1 MKNLKKLLS
10 ICLALMMVLTCVPAA
25 FAAEVDDCTID
36 EDAKASLT
44 IWKFDWTNAYKDG
57 VWDEDSF
64 ISTGW
69 RESYVEEVLGETVRE
84 GDANG
89 NPDHPLGNGQN
100 SNGYALKGVEFTI
113 LRVADIVTFT
123 ESANDQHPD
132 YNLTQVLY
140 AFDKDKAADLLTAI
154 GLGDGAGRYENA
166 DVLNY
171 ETSAPLAPVDAEA
184 GVDAQAI
191 AQVRNCWYY
200 QSDVLNKALA
210 DALEAN
216 ATTVKDA
223 LEAYVAASDEAIVMD
238 KTNENGK
245 TIKRDLDLGLWL
257 CIETKVP
264 EMVTSTTNPFFISLP
279 MTTVSGDAN
288 SASPEG
294 GHFWNYDV
302 VVYPK
307 NNTGI
312 PELTKEVRESVK
324 DTGTN
329 GGTDDIN
336 DGFAH
341 AATGSAGDV
350 MEFQILAGLPT
361 ITSNATSIKT
371 WQFYDSIDQGLT
383 YNKAL
388 KDVKIEI
395 FSNEDCTDKVATWL
409 QDDGKFTVTYSSDD
423 RHMTIDI
430 TEAGLDEINGNQEN
444 VNGKLFASYSNYT
457 MRVTYTATINS
468 NASFIYGE
476 DGNCNEVV
484 LTWKRTSSEYYD
496 TLIDDCHVF
505 SFGIDLTKLFS
516 DLDSESA
523 TEMDMFKHVK
533 FKLWNETDGYWLTAT
548 RDEETGI
555 YYVTGHVT
563 EEADA
568 TIFYPVTVGG
578 EFGKVVIKGMENDC
592 WNIYEVETA
601 NGYTLLKDEIYVD
614 IFVEENYDRIC
625 DIYTKDV
632 LGVLQNDP
640 HYCFGN
646 AQPMSMTDADGG
658 FDLHLTGIPQE
669 YMEHYFLTAYAT
681 VDNNDVNM
689 EDDGES
695 ENALAPLTIVNTKGF
710 DLPQTGD
717 NGTRIFTVVG
727 VIAMAGAMFVLFLVT
742 RKGKKKT
749 VANKK
754 KATK

>member
-1 MKNLKKLLS
+1 MKKFKKILTM
-10 ICLALMMVLTCVPAA
+10 CLALMMVLTCVPAA

-36 EDAKASLT
+36 ENAKASLT
-44 IWKFDWTNAYKDG
+44 IWKFDWTNAFKDG
-57 VWDEDSF
+57 VWTEDSF

-113 LRVADIVTFT
+113 ARVADIVTFT

-140 AFDKDKAADLLTAI
+140 AFDKDAAADLLTAI
-154 GLGDGAGRYENA
+154 GLADGAGRYENA

-171 ETSAPLAPVDAEA
+171 ETTAPDMPLAEGAEPA
-184 GVDAQAI
+184 AI

-223 LEAYVAASDEAIVMD
+223 LEAYVAATDAAIVMD

-245 TIKRDLDLGLWL
+245 TIKRDLDLGLYL

-264 EMVTSTTNPFFISLP
+264 EMVTSTTNPFFVSLP

-312 PELTKEVRESVK
+312 PSLEKNVRESIK
-324 DTGTN
+324 DTGKN
-329 GGTDDIN
+329 EGSDDIY
-336 DGFAH
+336 DGFDH
-341 AATGSAGDV
+341 VGTGSAGDV
-350 MEFQILAGLPT
+350 MEFQILSGIPT
-361 ITSNATSIKT
+361 ITSNATSIQT
-371 WQFYDSIDQGLT
+371 WNFYDSIDAGLS
-383 YNKAL
+383 YNKTL

-395 FSNEDCTDKVATWL
+395 FSDKDCTDKVATWV
-409 QDDGKFTVTYSSDD
+409 QDDGRFTVTYSSDD

-430 TEAGLDEINGNQEN
+430 TEAGLAEINGNTEN

-468 NASFIYGE
+468 DASVVYGE

-496 TLIDDCHVF
+496 TLIDDCHIF
-505 SFGIDLTKLFS
+505 TFGIDVTKLFS

-533 FKLWNETDGYWLTAT
+533 FKVRNTTDGYWLTAT
-548 RDEETGI
+548 RDEATGI
-555 YYVTGHVT
+555 YYVTGHVA

-568 TIFYPVTVGG
+568 TVFYPVTVGE
-578 EFGKVVIKGMENDC
+578 EFGKVVVKGVEDDRYE
-592 WNIYEVETA
+592 IYEIETA
-601 NGYTLLKDEIYVD
+601 NGYTLLKDEIAVE
-614 IFVEENYDRIC
+614 IFTEENYDRIC
-625 DIYTKDV
+625 DIYTKDI

-640 HYCFGN
+640 HYCFGI
-646 AQPMSMTDADGG
+646 ADPLSITDADGG
-658 FDLHLTGIPQE
+658 FDLSLTGIPQE

-681 VDNNDVNM
+681 VDKNDVNM
-689 EDDGES
+689 ESDGES
-695 ENALAPLTIVNTKGF
+695 ENALAPLTVVNTQGF

-717 NGTRIFTVVG
+717 HGTWMYS
-727 VIAMAGAMFVLFLVT
+727 VIGITLMAGALVIMLIAF
-742 RKGKKKT
+742 KKKEKQP
-749 VANKK
+749 AEQ
-754 KATK
+754 

>member
-57 VWDEDSF
+57 VWNEDSF

-171 ETSAPLAPVDAEA
+171 ESSAPLAPVDAEA

-223 LEAYVAASDEAIVMD
+223 LEAYVAASNEAIVMD

-257 CIETKVP
+257 CIESAVP
-264 EMVTSTTNPFFISLP
+264 EMITSTTSPFFISLP

-312 PELTKEVRESVK
+312 PSLTKEVRESVK

-350 MEFQILAGLPT
+350 MEFQILAGIPT
-361 ITSNATSIKT
+361 ITSNATSIQT
-371 WQFYDSIDQGLT
+371 WNFYDSIDQGLT

-395 FSNEDCTDKVATWL
+395 FSDEECTDKVATWL

-430 TEAGLDEINGNQEN
+430 TETGLAEINGNQEN

-468 NASFIYGE
+468 NATVIYGE
-476 DGNCNEVV
+476 NGNKNEVV

-496 TLIDDCHVF
+496 TLIDDAHIC
-505 SFGIDLTKLFS
+505 
-516 DLDSESA
+516 
-523 TEMDMFKHVK
+523 
-533 FKLWNETDGYWLTAT
+533 AT
-548 RDEETGI
+548 R
-555 YYVTGHVT
+555 
-563 EEADA
+563 
-568 TIFYPVTVGG
+568 
-578 EFGKVVIKGMENDC
+578 
-592 WNIYEVETA
+592 
-601 NGYTLLKDEIYVD
+601 
-614 IFVEENYDRIC
+614 
-625 DIYTKDV
+625 
-632 LGVLQNDP
+632 
-640 HYCFGN
+640 
-646 AQPMSMTDADGG
+646 S
-658 FDLHLTGIPQE
+658 
-669 YMEHYFLTAYAT
+669 
-681 VDNNDVNM
+681 
-689 EDDGES
+689 
-695 ENALAPLTIVNTKGF
+695 
-710 DLPQTGD
+710 
-717 NGTRIFTVVG
+717 
-727 VIAMAGAMFVLFLVT
+727 
-742 RKGKKKT
+742 
-749 VANKK
+749 
-754 KATK
+754 

>member
-1 MKNLKKLLS
+1 MKKFKKILTM
-10 ICLALMMVLTCVPAA
+10 CLALMMVLTCVPAA
-25 FAAEVDDCTID
+25 FAAEVDDCLID

-44 IWKFDWTNAYKDG
+44 IWKYDWTNAYKDG
-57 VWDEDSF
+57 VWNEDSF

-69 RESYVEEVLGETVRE
+69 RESYVEEVLGEAVRE

-89 NPDHPLGNGQN
+89 NPDNPLGNGQN
-100 SNGYALKGVEFTI
+100 SNGYAIKGVEFTI
-113 LRVADIVTFT
+113 LRVADIVTFS

-140 AFDKDKAADLLTAI
+140 GFDKVKAADLLAAI
-154 GLGDGAGRYENA
+154 GLPNGEGRYENA
-166 DVLNY
+166 DMMTERDAAV
-171 ETSAPLAPVDAEA
+171 PLDA
-184 GVDAQAI
+184 GDGSSKYY
-191 AQVRNCWYY
+191 YY

-210 DALEAN
+210 DALDAN

-223 LEAYVAASDEAIVMD
+223 LEAYIAASDDAIVMD

-245 TIKRDLDLGLWL
+245 TIKRDLDLGLYL

-264 EMVTSTTNPFFISLP
+264 EMVTSTTNPFFVSLP

-312 PELTKEVRESVK
+312 PSLEKNVRESIK
-324 DTGTN
+324 DTGKN
-329 GGTDDIN
+329 EGSNDIY
-336 DGFAH
+336 DGFDH
-341 AATGSAGDV
+341 VATGSAGDV
-350 MEFQILAGLPT
+350 MEFQILSGIPT
-361 ITSNATSIKT
+361 ITSNATSIQT
-371 WQFYDSIDQGLT
+371 WNFYDTIDKGLS
-383 YNKAL
+383 YNKTL

-395 FSNEDCTDKVATWL
+395 FTDEDCTDKVATWV
-409 QDDGKFTVTYSSDD
+409 QDDGRFTVTYSSDD

-430 TEAGLDEINGNQEN
+430 TEAGLAEINGNTEN

-468 NASFIYGE
+468 DASVVYGE

-505 SFGIDLTKLFS
+505 TFGIDLTKLFS

-523 TEMDMFKHVK
+523 TEMEMFKHVK

-555 YYVTGHVT
+555 YYATGHVT
-563 EEADA
+563 EQTDA
-568 TIFYPVTVGG
+568 TIFYPVTVGE
-578 EFGKVVIKGMENDC
+578 EFGKVIIKGLEDDC

-625 DIYTKDV
+625 DIYSKDI

-646 AQPMSMTDADGG
+646 VQPMSITDADGG
-658 FDLHLTGIPQE
+658 YNLSLTGIPQE
-669 YMEHYFLTAYAT
+669 YMEHYYLTAYAV

-689 EDDGES
+689 ETDGES

-717 NGTRIFTVVG
+717 NGTMVFTVIG

-742 RKGKKKT
+742 RKGKKND
-749 VANKK
+749 NK
-754 KATK
+754 

>member
-1 MKNLKKLLS
+1 MKKFKKILTM
-10 ICLALMMVLTCVPAA
+10 CLALMMVLTCVPAA
-25 FAAEVDDCTID
+25 FAAEVDDCLID

-44 IWKFDWTNAYKDG
+44 IWKYDWTNAYKDG
-57 VWDEDSF
+57 VWNEDSF
-64 ISTGW
+64 VSTGW
-69 RESYVEEVLGETVRE
+69 RESYVEEVLGEAARE

-89 NPDHPLGNGQN
+89 NPDNPLGNGQN
-100 SNGYALKGVEFTI
+100 SNGYAIKGVEFTI
-113 LRVADIVTFT
+113 LRVADIVTFS

-140 AFDKDKAADLLTAI
+140 GFDKVKAADLLAAI
-154 GLGDGAGRYENA
+154 GLPNGEGRYENA
-166 DVLNY
+166 DMMVERDAVVPLDAGDGSSNY
-171 ETSAPLAPVDAEA
+171 Y
-184 GVDAQAI
+184 
-191 AQVRNCWYY
+191 YY

-210 DALEAN
+210 DALDAN

-223 LEAYVAASDEAIVMD
+223 LEAYIAASDDAIVMD

-245 TIKRDLDLGLWL
+245 TIKRDLDLGLYI

-264 EMVTSTTNPFFISLP
+264 EMVTSTTNPFFVSLP

-312 PELTKEVRESVK
+312 PSLEKNVRESIK
-324 DTGTN
+324 DTGKN
-329 GGTDDIN
+329 EGSDDIY
-336 DGFAH
+336 DGFDH
-341 AATGSAGDV
+341 VATGSAGDV
-350 MEFQILAGLPT
+350 MEFQILSGIPT
-361 ITSNATSIKT
+361 ITSNATSIQT
-371 WQFYDSIDQGLT
+371 WNFYDSIDAGLS
-383 YNKAL
+383 YNKTL

-395 FSNEDCTDKVATWL
+395 FTDEDCTDKVATWV
-409 QDDGKFTVTYSSDD
+409 QDDGRFTVTYSSDD

-430 TEAGLDEINGNQEN
+430 TEAGLAEINGNTEN

-468 NASFIYGE
+468 DASVVYGE

-496 TLIDDCHVF
+496 TLIDDCHIF
-505 SFGIDLTKLFS
+505 TFGIDLTKLFS

-533 FKLWNETDGYWLTAT
+533 FKVWNETDGYWLTAT

-555 YYVTGHVT
+555 YYATGHVT
-563 EEADA
+563 EQTDA
-568 TIFYPVTVGG
+568 TVFYPVTVGE
-578 EFGKVVIKGMENDC
+578 EFGKVIIKGLEDDA

-614 IFVEENYDRIC
+614 IYAEENFDRIC
-625 DIYTKDV
+625 DVYSKDI

-646 AQPMSMTDADGG
+646 AAPQSILDADGG
-658 FDLHLTGIPQE
+658 ANLSLTGIPQE
-669 YMEHYFLTAYAT
+669 YMEHYYLTAYAV
-681 VDNNDVNM
+681 VDGNDVNM
-689 EDDGES
+689 ENDGES

-717 NGTRIFTVVG
+717 NGTMVFTVIG

-742 RKGKKKT
+742 RKGKK
-749 VANKK
+749 NDKK
-754 KATK
+754 

>member
-1 MKNLKKLLS
+1 MKKFKKILTM
-10 ICLALMMVLTCVPAA
+10 CLALMMVLTCVPAA
-25 FAAEVDDCTID
+25 FAAEVDDCLID

-44 IWKFDWTNAYKDG
+44 IWKYDWTNAYKDG
-57 VWDEDSF
+57 VWNEDSF
-64 ISTGW
+64 VSTGW
-69 RESYVEEVLGETVRE
+69 RESYVEEVLGEAARE

-89 NPDHPLGNGQN
+89 NPDNPLGNGQN
-100 SNGYALKGVEFTI
+100 SNGYAIKGVEFTI
-113 LRVADIVTFT
+113 LRVADIVTFS

-140 AFDKDKAADLLTAI
+140 GFDKVKAADLLAAI
-154 GLGDGAGRYENA
+154 GLPNGEGRYENA
-166 DVLNY
+166 DMMVERDAVVPLDAGDGSSNY
-171 ETSAPLAPVDAEA
+171 Y
-184 GVDAQAI
+184 
-191 AQVRNCWYY
+191 YY

-210 DALEAN
+210 DALDAN

-223 LEAYVAASDEAIVMD
+223 LEAYIAASDDAIVMD

-245 TIKRDLDLGLWL
+245 TIKRDLDLGLYI

-264 EMVTSTTNPFFISLP
+264 EMVTSTTNPFFVSLP

-312 PELTKEVRESVK
+312 PSLEKNVRESIK
-324 DTGTN
+324 DTGKN
-329 GGTDDIN
+329 EGSDDIY
-336 DGFAH
+336 DGFDH
-341 AATGSAGDV
+341 VATGSAGDV
-350 MEFQILAGLPT
+350 MEFQILSGIPT
-361 ITSNATSIKT
+361 ITSNATSIQT
-371 WQFYDSIDQGLT
+371 WNFYDSIDAGLS
-383 YNKAL
+383 YNKTL

-395 FSNEDCTDKVATWL
+395 FTDEDCTDKVATWV
-409 QDDGKFTVTYSSDD
+409 QDDGRFTVTYSSDD

-430 TEAGLDEINGNQEN
+430 TEAGLAEINGNTEN

-468 NASFIYGE
+468 DASVVYGE

-496 TLIDDCHVF
+496 TLIDDCHIF
-505 SFGIDLTKLFS
+505 TFGIDLTKLFS

-533 FKLWNETDGYWLTAT
+533 FKVWNETDGYWLTAT

-555 YYVTGHVT
+555 YYATGHVT
-563 EEADA
+563 EQTDA
-568 TIFYPVTVGG
+568 TVFYPVTVGE
-578 EFGKVVIKGMENDC
+578 EFGKVIIKGLEDDA

-614 IFVEENYDRIC
+614 IYAEENFDRIC
-625 DIYTKDV
+625 DIYSKDI

-646 AQPMSMTDADGG
+646 AAPQSILDADGG
-658 FDLHLTGIPQE
+658 ANLSLTGIPQE
-669 YMEHYFLTAYAT
+669 YMEHYYLTAYAV
-681 VDNNDVNM
+681 VDGNDVNM
-689 EDDGES
+689 ENDGES

-717 NGTRIFTVVG
+717 NGTMVFTVIG

-742 RKGKKKT
+742 RKGKK
-749 VANKK
+749 NDKK
-754 KATK
+754 

>member
-1 MKNLKKLLS
+1 MKKLKKLFSL
-10 ICLALMMVLTCVPAA
+10 CLALVLVLTCVPAA
-25 FAAEVDDCTID
+25 FAAEADDCMID
-36 EDAKASLT
+36 EDARASLT

-89 NPDHPLGNGQN
+89 NPDHPLGNGQI

-113 LRVADIVTFT
+113 LRVADIVTFS

-140 AFDKDKAADLLTAI
+140 GFDKDKAADLLAAI
-154 GLGDGAGRYENA
+154 GLPNGEGRYENA
-166 DVLNY
+166 DMMTERDALVPMDAGDGSSNY
-171 ETSAPLAPVDAEA
+171 
-184 GVDAQAI
+184 
-191 AQVRNCWYY
+191 WYY

-223 LEAYVAASDEAIVMD
+223 LEAYVGASDEAIVMD

-245 TIKRDLDLGLWL
+245 TIQRDLDLGLWL
-257 CIETKVP
+257 CVETACP
-264 EMVTSTTNPFFISLP
+264 EMVTSSTSPFFISLP
-279 MTTVSGDAN
+279 MTTVSGDSN

-312 PELTKEVRESVK
+312 PSLRKDIREAQK
-324 DTGTN
+324 DTGKN
-329 GGTDDIN
+329 DGSDNIY

-341 AATGSAGDV
+341 NATASAGDV
-350 MEFQILAGLPT
+350 LEYQIISGIPT
-361 ITSNATSIKT
+361 ITSNATSICT
-371 WQFYDSIDQGLT
+371 WNFYDSISEGIS
-383 YNKAL
+383 YNKSL

-395 FSNEDCTDKVATWL
+395 FTDKDCTDKVATWL
-409 QDDGKFTVTYSSDD
+409 QDDGRFTVTYSSDD
-423 RHMTIDI
+423 RHMTIDV
-430 TEAGLDEINGNQEN
+430 TAAGLEEINGNAEN
-444 VNGKLFASYSNYT
+444 INGKLFASYSNYT
-457 MRVTYTATINS
+457 MRITYTATINS
-468 NASFIYGE
+468 DDSFVYGE
-476 DGNCNEVV
+476 NGNCNEVV

-505 SFGIDLTKLFS
+505 SFGLDLTKLFS

-533 FKLWNETDGYWLTAT
+533 FKIFNDNDGYWLTAV

-568 TIFYPVTVGG
+568 TIFYPVTVDG
-578 EFGKVVIKGMENDC
+578 EFGKVVIKGMEDDY
-592 WNIYEVETA
+592 WSLYEVETA

-614 IFVEENYDRIC
+614 IYVEENYDRIC

-646 AQPMSMTDADGG
+646 AQPMSLIDADGG
-658 FDLHLTGIPQE
+658 YDLHLTGIPQD
-669 YMEHYFLTAYAT
+669 YLEHYFLTAYAV
-681 VDNNDVNM
+681 VDYNDVNM
-689 EDDGES
+689 VDDGDS
-695 ENALAPLTIVNTKGF
+695 ANALAPLTIVNTKGF

-717 NGTRIFTVVG
+717 NGVWMYG
-727 VIAMAGAMFVLFLVT
+727 VIGVTMMVGALVVILLAS
-742 RKGKKKT
+742 KK
-749 VANKK
+749 NKK
-754 KATK
+754 ESVQQ

>member
-1 MKNLKKLLS
+1 MKKFKKILTM
-10 ICLALMMVLTCVPAA
+10 CLALMMVLTCVPAA

-57 VWDEDSF
+57 VWNEDSF

-123 ESANDQHPD
+123 ESTNDQHPD

-223 LEAYVAASDEAIVMD
+223 LEAYVAANNEAIVMD

-257 CIETKVP
+257 CIESAVP
-264 EMVTSTTNPFFISLP
+264 EMITSTTSPFFISLP

-312 PELTKEVRESVK
+312 PSLTKEVRESVK

-350 MEFQILAGLPT
+350 MEFQILAGIPT
-361 ITSNATSIKT
+361 ITSNATSIQT
-371 WQFYDSIDQGLT
+371 WNFYDTIDQGLT

-395 FSNEDCTDKVATWL
+395 FSDEECTDKVATWL

-430 TEAGLDEINGNQEN
+430 TEAGLAEINGNQEN

-468 NASFIYGE
+468 NATVIYGE
-476 DGNCNEVV
+476 NGNKNEVV
-484 LTWKRTSSEYYD
+484 LTWKRTRSDYYD
-496 TLIDDCHVF
+496 TLIDDAHIF
-505 SFGIDLTKLFS
+505 TFGVDLTKLFS

-533 FKLWNETDGYWLTAT
+533 FRIRNTTDGYWLTAT
-548 RDEETGI
+548 RDEATGI

-563 EEADA
+563 EEADG
-568 TIFYPVTVGG
+568 TVFYPVTVGD
-578 EFGKVVIKGMENDC
+578 EYGKVVIKGVEDDSYE
-592 WNIYEVETA
+592 IYEIETA
-601 NGYTLLKDEIYVD
+601 NGYTLLKDEIKVD

-646 AQPMSMTDADGG
+646 AAPMSILDADGG
-658 FDLHLTGIPQE
+658 ADLHLTGIPQD
-669 YMEHYFLTAYAT
+669 YLEHYFLTAFAQ
-681 VDNNDVNM
+681 VDGNDVNM

-695 ENALAPLTIVNTKGF
+695 ANALAPLTIVNTQGF

-717 NGTRIFTVVG
+717 NGTMVFTVIG

-742 RKGKKKT
+742 RKGKK
-749 VANKK
+749 NDKK
-754 KATK
+754 

>member
-1 MKNLKKLLS
+1 
-10 ICLALMMVLTCVPAA
+10 
-25 FAAEVDDCTID
+25 
-36 EDAKASLT
+36 
-44 IWKFDWTNAYKDG
+44 
-57 VWDEDSF
+57 
-64 ISTGW
+64 
-69 RESYVEEVLGETVRE
+69 
-84 GDANG
+84 
-89 NPDHPLGNGQN
+89 
-100 SNGYALKGVEFTI
+100 
-113 LRVADIVTFT
+113 
-123 ESANDQHPD
+123 
-132 YNLTQVLY
+132 
-140 AFDKDKAADLLTAI
+140 
-154 GLGDGAGRYENA
+154 
-166 DVLNY
+166 
-171 ETSAPLAPVDAEA
+171 
-184 GVDAQAI
+184 
-191 AQVRNCWYY
+191 
-200 QSDVLNKALA
+200 
-210 DALEAN
+210 
-216 ATTVKDA
+216 
-223 LEAYVAASDEAIVMD
+223 MD

-257 CIETKVP
+257 CIESAVP
-264 EMVTSTTNPFFISLP
+264 EMITSSTSPFFISLP

-288 SASPEG
+288 SASPDG

-312 PELTKEVRESVK
+312 PSLSKEVRESVK
-324 DTGTN
+324 DTGK
-329 GGTDDIN
+329 N
-336 DGFAH
+336 DGSDNIYDGYDH
-341 AATGSAGDV
+341 VGTGSAGDV
-350 MEFQILAGLPT
+350 MEYQILAGIPT

-371 WQFYDSIDQGLT
+371 WNFYDTISEGLT

-395 FSNEDCTDKVATWL
+395 FTDEDCTDKVATWV
-409 QDDGKFTVTYSSDD
+409 QDDGRFTVTYSSDD

-430 TEAGLDEINGNQEN
+430 TETGLEEINGNQEN

-457 MRVTYTATINS
+457 MRITYTATINS

-505 SFGIDLTKLFS
+505 SFGMDLTKLFS

-533 FKLWNETDGYWLTAT
+533 FKVWNDTDGYWLTAT
-548 RDEETGI
+548 RDEATGI

-568 TIFYPVTVGG
+568 TIFYPVTVDG
-578 EFGKVVIKGMENDC
+578 EFGKVVIKGMEDDT

-614 IFVEENYDRIC
+614 IFVEANYDRIC

-669 YMEHYFLTAYAT
+669 YMEHYFLTAYAQ
-681 VDNNDVNM
+681 VDFNDVNM

-717 NGTRIFTVVG
+717 NGVWMYG
-727 VIAMAGAMFVLFLVT
+727 VIGVTMMAGALVVILLAS
-742 RKGKKKT
+742 KK
-749 VANKK
+749 NKK
-754 KATK
+754 ESVQQ

>member
-1 MKNLKKLLS
+1 MKKLKKLFSL
-10 ICLALMMVLTCVPAA
+10 CLALVLVLTCVPAA
-25 FAAEVDDCTID
+25 FAAEAEDCMID

-113 LRVADIVTFT
+113 LRVADIVTFS

-132 YNLTQVLY
+132 YNLTMVLY
-140 AFDKDKAADLLTAI
+140 GFHKEKAADLLAAI
-154 GLGDGAGRYENA
+154 GLPNGEGRYENA
-166 DVLNY
+166 DMMA
-171 ETSAPLAPVDAEA
+171 ERDSAVPLAA
-184 GVDAQAI
+184 GD
-191 AQVRNCWYY
+191 NSDDYWYY

-210 DALEAN
+210 DALEDN

-245 TIKRDLDLGLWL
+245 TIMRNLDLGLWL
-257 CIETKVP
+257 CVESACP
-264 EMVTSTTNPFFISLP
+264 EMVTSSTAPLFISLP

-312 PELTKEVRESVK
+312 PSLRKEIREAHK
-324 DTGTN
+324 DTGKN
-329 GGTDDIN
+329 EGSDNIY

-341 AATGSAGDV
+341 NATASAGDV
-350 MEFQILAGLPT
+350 LEYQIISGIPT
-361 ITSNATSIKT
+361 ITSNATSICT
-371 WQFYDSIDQGLT
+371 WNFYDTISEGIS
-383 YNKAL
+383 YNKSL

-395 FSNEDCTDKVATWL
+395 FTDEDCTDKVATWL
-409 QDDGKFTVTYSSDD
+409 QDDGRFTVTYSSDD
-423 RHMTIDI
+423 RHMTIDVTDI
-430 TEAGLDEINGNQEN
+430 GLEEINGNAEN

-457 MRVTYTATINS
+457 MRITYSATINS
-468 NASFIYGE
+468 DASFIYGE
-476 DGNCNEVV
+476 NGNCNEVV

-505 SFGIDLTKLFS
+505 SFGLDLKKLFS

-533 FKLWNETDGYWLTAT
+533 FKIFNDNDGYWLTAK

-568 TIFYPVTVGG
+568 TIFYPVTVDGQ
-578 EFGKVVIKGMENDC
+578 FGKVVIKGMEDDY
-592 WNIYEVETA
+592 WSLFEVETA
-601 NGYTLLKDEIYVD
+601 NGYTLLKDEVYVD
-614 IFVEENYDRIC
+614 IYVEENYDRIC

-646 AQPMSMTDADGG
+646 AQPMSLIDADGG
-658 FDLHLTGIPQE
+658 YDLHLTGIPQD
-669 YMEHYFLTAYAT
+669 YLEHYFLTAYAV
-681 VDNNDVNM
+681 VDYNDVNM
-689 EDDGES
+689 VDDGDS
-695 ENALAPLTIVNTKGF
+695 ANALAPLTIVNTKGF

-717 NGTRIFTVVG
+717 NGVWMYG
-727 VIAMAGAMFVLFLVT
+727 VIGVTMMAGALIVILLAS
-742 RKGKKKT
+742 KK
-749 VANKK
+749 NKK
-754 KATK
+754 ESVQQ

>member
-1 MKNLKKLLS
+1 MKKFKKILTM
-10 ICLALMMVLTCVPAA
+10 CLALMMVLTCVPAA
-25 FAAEVDDCTID
+25 FAAEVDDCLID

-44 IWKFDWTNAYKDG
+44 IWKYDWTNAYKDG
-57 VWDEDSF
+57 VWNEDSF
-64 ISTGW
+64 VSTGW
-69 RESYVEEVLGETVRE
+69 RESYVEEVLGEAVRE

-89 NPDHPLGNGQN
+89 NPDNPLGNGQN
-100 SNGYALKGVEFTI
+100 SNGYAIKGVEFTI
-113 LRVADIVTFT
+113 LRVADIVTFS

-140 AFDKDKAADLLTAI
+140 GFDKVKAADLLAAI
-154 GLGDGAGRYENA
+154 GLPNGEGRYENA
-166 DVLNY
+166 DMMVERDAVVPLDAGDGSSNY
-171 ETSAPLAPVDAEA
+171 Y
-184 GVDAQAI
+184 
-191 AQVRNCWYY
+191 YY

-210 DALEAN
+210 DALDAN

-223 LEAYVAASDEAIVMD
+223 LEAYIAASDDAIVMD

-245 TIKRDLDLGLWL
+245 TIKRDLDLGLYL

-264 EMVTSTTNPFFISLP
+264 EMVTSTTNPFFVSLP

-312 PELTKEVRESVK
+312 PSLEKNVRESIK
-324 DTGTN
+324 DTGKN
-329 GGTDDIN
+329 EGSDDIY
-336 DGFAH
+336 DGFDH
-341 AATGSAGDV
+341 VATGSAGDV
-350 MEFQILAGLPT
+350 MEFQILSSIPT
-361 ITSNATSIKT
+361 ITSNATSIQT
-371 WQFYDSIDQGLT
+371 WNFYDSIDAGLS
-383 YNKAL
+383 YNKTL

-395 FSNEDCTDKVATWL
+395 FTDEDCTDKVATWV
-409 QDDGKFTVTYSSDD
+409 QDDGRFTVTYSSDD

-430 TEAGLDEINGNQEN
+430 TEAGLAEINGNTEN

-468 NASFIYGE
+468 DASVVYGE

-505 SFGIDLTKLFS
+505 TFGIDLTKLFS

-533 FKLWNETDGYWLTAT
+533 FKVWNETDGYWLTAK
-548 RDEETGI
+548 RDEATGI
-555 YYVTGHVT
+555 YYATGHVT
-563 EEADA
+563 EQTDA
-568 TIFYPVTVGG
+568 TVFYPVTVGE
-578 EFGKVVIKGMENDC
+578 EFGKVIIKGLEDDA

-614 IFVEENYDRIC
+614 IYAEENYDRIC
-625 DIYTKDV
+625 DIYTKDI

-640 HYCFGN
+640 HYCFGGGSN
-646 AQPMSMTDADGG
+646 EPMPMSITDADGG
-658 FDLHLTGIPQE
+658 YDLSLTGIPQE
-669 YMEHYFLTAYAT
+669 YMEHYYLTAYAV
-681 VDNNDVNM
+681 VDGNDVNM
-689 EDDGES
+689 ENDGES

-717 NGTRIFTVVG
+717 NGTMVFTVIG

-742 RKGKKKT
+742 RKGKK
-749 VANKK
+749 NDKK
-754 KATK
+754 

>member
-1 MKNLKKLLS
+1 MKKFKKILTM
-10 ICLALMMVLTCVPAA
+10 CLALMMVLTCVPAA
-25 FAAEVDDCTID
+25 FAAEVDDCLID

-44 IWKFDWTNAYKDG
+44 IWKYDWTNAYKDG
-57 VWDEDSF
+57 VWNEDSF

-69 RESYVEEVLGETVRE
+69 RESYVEEVLGEAIRE

-89 NPDHPLGNGQN
+89 NPDNPLGNGQN
-100 SNGYALKGVEFTI
+100 SNGYAIKGVEFTI
-113 LRVADIVTFT
+113 LRVADIVTFS

-140 AFDKDKAADLLTAI
+140 GFDKVKAADLLAAI
-154 GLGDGAGRYENA
+154 GLPNGEGRYENA
-166 DVLNY
+166 DMMTERDAAV
-171 ETSAPLAPVDAEA
+171 PLDA
-184 GVDAQAI
+184 GDGSSKYY
-191 AQVRNCWYY
+191 YY

-210 DALEAN
+210 DALDAN

-223 LEAYVAASDEAIVMD
+223 LEAYIAASDDAIVMD

-245 TIKRDLDLGLWL
+245 TIKRDLDLGLYL

-264 EMVTSTTNPFFISLP
+264 EMVTSTTNPFFVSLP

-312 PELTKEVRESVK
+312 PSLEKNVRESIK
-324 DTGTN
+324 DTGKN
-329 GGTDDIN
+329 EGSNDIY
-336 DGFAH
+336 DGFDH
-341 AATGSAGDV
+341 VATGSAGDV
-350 MEFQILAGLPT
+350 MEFQILSSIPT
-361 ITSNATSIKT
+361 ITSNATSIQT
-371 WQFYDSIDQGLT
+371 WNFYDTIDKGLS
-383 YNKAL
+383 YNKTL

-395 FSNEDCTDKVATWL
+395 FTDEDCTDKVATWV
-409 QDDGKFTVTYSSDD
+409 QDDGRFTVTYSSDD

-430 TEAGLDEINGNQEN
+430 TEAGLAEINGNTEN

-468 NASFIYGE
+468 DASVVYGE

-505 SFGIDLTKLFS
+505 TFGIDLTKLFS

-523 TEMDMFKHVK
+523 TEMEMFKHVK

-555 YYVTGHVT
+555 YYATGHVT
-563 EEADA
+563 EQTDA
-568 TIFYPVTVGG
+568 TIFYPVTVGE
-578 EFGKVVIKGMENDC
+578 EFGKVIIKGLEDDC

-625 DIYTKDV
+625 DIYSKDI

-646 AQPMSMTDADGG
+646 AQPMSITDADGG
-658 FDLHLTGIPQE
+658 YNLSLTGIPQE
-669 YMEHYFLTAYAT
+669 YMEHYYLTAYAV

-689 EDDGES
+689 ETDGES

-717 NGTRIFTVVG
+717 NGTMVFTVIG

-742 RKGKKKT
+742 RKGKKND
-749 VANKK
+749 NK
-754 KATK
+754 

>member
-1 MKNLKKLLS
+1 MKKFKKILTM
-10 ICLALMMVLTCVPAA
+10 CLALMMVLTCVPAA

-57 VWDEDSF
+57 VWNEDSF

-123 ESANDQHPD
+123 ESTNDQHPD

-223 LEAYVAASDEAIVMD
+223 LEAYVAANNEAIVMD

-257 CIETKVP
+257 CIESAVP
-264 EMVTSTTNPFFISLP
+264 EMITSTTSPFFISLP

-312 PELTKEVRESVK
+312 PSLTKEVRESVK

-350 MEFQILAGLPT
+350 MEFQILAGIPT
-361 ITSNATSIKT
+361 ITSNATSIQT
-371 WQFYDSIDQGLT
+371 WNFYDTIDQGLT

-395 FSNEDCTDKVATWL
+395 FSDEECTDKVATWL

-430 TEAGLDEINGNQEN
+430 TEAGLAEINGNQEN

-468 NASFIYGE
+468 NATVIYGE
-476 DGNCNEVV
+476 NGNKNEVV
-484 LTWKRTSSEYYD
+484 LTWKRTSSDYYD
-496 TLIDDCHVF
+496 TLIDDAHIF
-505 SFGIDLTKLFS
+505 TFGVDLTKLFS

-533 FKLWNETDGYWLTAT
+533 FRIRNTTDGYWLTAT
-548 RDEETGI
+548 RDEATGI

-563 EEADA
+563 EEADG
-568 TIFYPVTVGG
+568 TVFYPVTVGD
-578 EFGKVVIKGMENDC
+578 EYGKVVIKGVEDDSYE
-592 WNIYEVETA
+592 IYEIETA
-601 NGYTLLKDEIYVD
+601 NGYTLLKDEIKVD

-646 AQPMSMTDADGG
+646 AAPMSILDADGG
-658 FDLHLTGIPQE
+658 ADLHLTGIPQD
-669 YMEHYFLTAYAT
+669 YLEHYFLTAFAQ
-681 VDNNDVNM
+681 VDGNDVNM

-695 ENALAPLTIVNTKGF
+695 ANALAPLTIVNTQGF

-717 NGTRIFTVVG
+717 NGTMVFTVIG

-742 RKGKKKT
+742 RKGKK
-749 VANKK
+749 NDKK
-754 KATK
+754 

>member
-1 MKNLKKLLS
+1 MKNMKKLLT
-10 ICLALMMVLTCVPAA
+10 CLLALVLVLTCVPAA
-25 FAAEVDDCTID
+25 FAAEVADATID

-44 IWKFDWTNAYKDG
+44 IWKYDWTNAMKDG

-69 RESYVEEVLGETVRE
+69 RESYVEEVLGEAVRE

-89 NPDHPLGNGQN
+89 NPDNPLGNGQN
-100 SNGYALKGVEFTI
+100 SNGYAIKGVEFTI
-113 LRVADIVTFT
+113 MRVADIVTFT

-140 AFDKDKAADLLTAI
+140 GFDKEAAAGLLTAI
-154 GLGDGAGRYENA
+154 GLPNGEGRYENA
-166 DVLNY
+166 DNTDKLSHSNY
-171 ETSAPLAPVDAEA
+171 YYTSDT
-184 GVDAQAI
+184 
-191 AQVRNCWYY
+191 
-200 QSDVLNKALA
+200 LNKALA

-223 LEAYVAASDEAIVMD
+223 LEAYVAASDKAIVMD

-245 TIKRDLDLGLWL
+245 TIKRDLDLGLYI

-264 EMVTSTTNPFFISLP
+264 EMVTSTTNPFFVSLP

-312 PELTKEVRESVK
+312 PSLEKTVRESVK

-329 GGTDDIN
+329 GGTDDIY
-336 DGFAH
+336 DGFDH
-341 AATGSAGDV
+341 VGTGSAGDV
-350 MEFQILAGLPT
+350 MEFQILSGIPT
-361 ITSNATSIKT
+361 ITSNATSLQT
-371 WQFYDSIDQGLT
+371 WNFYDTIDAGLS

-395 FSNEDCTDKVATWL
+395 FTDKDCTDKVATWL
-409 QDDGKFTVTYSSDD
+409 QDDGKFTVEYSSDD

-430 TEAGLDEINGNQEN
+430 TEAGLAEINGDAEN

-457 MRVTYTATINS
+457 MRITYTATINS

-484 LTWKRTSSEYYD
+484 LTWKRTSTDYYD
-496 TLIDDCHVF
+496 TLIDDCHIF
-505 SFGIDLTKLFS
+505 SFGVDLTKLFS

-523 TEMDMFKHVK
+523 TEMDLFKHVK
-533 FKLWNETDGYWLTAT
+533 FKIRNTTDGYWVTAK
-548 RDEETGI
+548 RDEATGI

-563 EEADA
+563 EETDA
-568 TIFYPVTVGG
+568 TIFYPVTVG
-578 EFGKVVIKGMENDC
+578 EDFGKVVIKGMEDDRYE
-592 WNIYEVETA
+592 IFEVETA
-601 NGYTLLKDEIYVD
+601 NGYTLLKDEIAVE
-614 IFVEENYDRIC
+614 IFAEVNYDRIC
-625 DIYTKDV
+625 DIYTRDV

-640 HYCFGN
+640 HYCFGGG
-646 AQPMSMTDADGG
+646 QPMSFVDADGG
-658 FDLHLTGIPQE
+658 YDLSLTGIPQK
-669 YMEHYFLTAYAT
+669 YMEHYLLTAYAT
-681 VDNNDVNM
+681 VDSNDVSM
-689 EDDGES
+689 EPDGES

-717 NGTRIFTVVG
+717 HGTWMYS
-727 VIAMAGAMFVLFLVT
+727 VIGITIMAGALCVILFAM
-742 RKGKKKT
+742 KKKEKEQP
-749 VANKK
+749 AQQ
-754 KATK
+754 

>member
-1 MKNLKKLLS
+1 MKKLKKLFSL
-10 ICLALMMVLTCVPAA
+10 CLALVLVLTCVPAA
-25 FAAEVDDCTID
+25 FAAEVEDCMID

-64 ISTGW
+64 TSTGW
-69 RESYVEEVLGETVRE
+69 RESYVEEVLGETVRY
-84 GDANG
+84 GDANDEID
-89 NPDHPLGNGQN
+89 NPLGNGQN

-113 LRVADIVTFT
+113 LRVADIVTFS

-132 YNLTQVLY
+132 YNLTMVLY
-140 AFDKDKAADLLTAI
+140 GFHKEKAADLLAAI
-154 GLGDGAGRYENA
+154 GLPNGEGRYENA
-166 DVLNY
+166 DMMA
-171 ETSAPLAPVDAEA
+171 ERDSAVPLAA
-184 GVDAQAI
+184 GDSSDDY
-191 AQVRNCWYY
+191 WYY

-245 TIKRDLDLGLWL
+245 TIQRDLDLGLWL

-264 EMVTSTTNPFFISLP
+264 EMVTSTTNPFFVSLP

-312 PELTKEVRESVK
+312 PSLEKTVRESLK
-324 DTGTN
+324 DTGKN
-329 GGTDDIN
+329 DGSDNIY

-341 AATGSAGDV
+341 SATASAGDV
-350 MEFQILAGLPT
+350 LEYQIISNIPT
-361 ITSNATSIKT
+361 ITSNATSICT
-371 WQFYDSIDQGLT
+371 WNFYDTISEGIS
-383 YNKAL
+383 YNKTL

-395 FSNEDCTDKVATWL
+395 FNDEDCTDKVATWL
-409 QDDGKFTVTYSSDD
+409 QDDGRFTVTYSSDD
-423 RHMTIDI
+423 RHMTIDV
-430 TEAGLDEINGNQEN
+430 TEAGLAEINGNAEN
-444 VNGKLFASYSNYT
+444 VNGELFASYSNYT
-457 MRVTYTATINS
+457 MRVTYTATVNS
-468 NASFIYGE
+468 DDSFIYGE
-476 DGNCNEVV
+476 AGNCNEVV

-505 SFGIDLTKLFS
+505 SFGLDLTKLFS

-533 FKLWNETDGYWLTAT
+533 FKIYNDNDGYWLTAA
-548 RDEETGI
+548 RDEESGI

-568 TIFYPVTVGG
+568 TIFYPVTVDG
-578 EFGKVVIKGMENDC
+578 EFGKIVIKGMEDDY
-592 WNIYEVETA
+592 WSLFEVETA
-601 NGYTLLKDEIYVD
+601 NGYTLLKDEVYVD
-614 IFVEENYDRIC
+614 IYVEENYDRIC

-658 FDLHLTGIPQE
+658 YDLHLTGIPQD
-669 YMEHYFLTAYAT
+669 YLEHYFLAAYAV
-681 VDNNDVNM
+681 VDFNDVNM
-689 EDDGES
+689 VDDGDS
-695 ENALAPLTIVNTKGF
+695 ANALAPLTIVNTKGF

-717 NGTRIFTVVG
+717 NGVWMYG
-727 VIAMAGAMFVLFLVT
+727 VIGVTMMAGALVVILLAS
-742 RKGKKKT
+742 KK
-749 VANKK
+749 NKK
-754 KATK
+754 ETAQQ

>member
-1 MKNLKKLLS
+1 MKKFKKILTM
-10 ICLALMMVLTCVPAA
+10 CLALMMVLTCVPAA

-57 VWDEDSF
+57 VWNEDSF

-123 ESANDQHPD
+123 ESTNDQHPD

-223 LEAYVAASDEAIVMD
+223 LEAYVAANNEAIVMD

-257 CIETKVP
+257 CIESAVP
-264 EMVTSTTNPFFISLP
+264 EMITSTTSPFFISLP

-312 PELTKEVRESVK
+312 PSLTKEVRESVK

-341 AATGSAGDV
+341 AATGFAGDV
-350 MEFQILAGLPT
+350 MEFQILAGIPT
-361 ITSNATSIKT
+361 ITSNATSIQT
-371 WQFYDSIDQGLT
+371 WNFYDTIDQGLT

-395 FSNEDCTDKVATWL
+395 FSDEECTDKVATWL

-430 TEAGLDEINGNQEN
+430 TEAGLAEINGNQEN

-468 NASFIYGE
+468 NATVIYGE
-476 DGNCNEVV
+476 NGNKNEVV
-484 LTWKRTSSEYYD
+484 LTWKRTSSDYYD
-496 TLIDDCHVF
+496 TLIDDAHIF
-505 SFGIDLTKLFS
+505 TFGVDLTKLFS

-533 FKLWNETDGYWLTAT
+533 FRIRNTTDGYWLTAT
-548 RDEETGI
+548 RDEATGI

-563 EEADA
+563 EEADG
-568 TIFYPVTVGG
+568 TVFYPVTVGD
-578 EFGKVVIKGMENDC
+578 EYGKVVIKGVEDDSYE
-592 WNIYEVETA
+592 IYEIETA
-601 NGYTLLKDEIYVD
+601 NGYTLLKDEIKVD

-646 AQPMSMTDADGG
+646 AAPMSILDADGG
-658 FDLHLTGIPQE
+658 ADLHLTGIPQD
-669 YMEHYFLTAYAT
+669 YLEHYFLTAFAQ
-681 VDNNDVNM
+681 VDGNDVNM

-695 ENALAPLTIVNTKGF
+695 ANALAPLTIVNTQGF

-717 NGTRIFTVVG
+717 NGTMVFTVIG

-742 RKGKKKT
+742 RKGKK
-749 VANKK
+749 NDKK
-754 KATK
+754 